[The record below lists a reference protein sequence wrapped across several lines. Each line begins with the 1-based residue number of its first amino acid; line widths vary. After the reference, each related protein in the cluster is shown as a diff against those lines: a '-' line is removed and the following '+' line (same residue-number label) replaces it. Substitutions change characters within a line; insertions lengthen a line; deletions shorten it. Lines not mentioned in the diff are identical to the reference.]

1 MGTASSK
8 ENPTS
13 KNPAVV
19 EPVGDE
25 PAVVEP
31 VGDEPAV
38 VEPVGD
44 EPEVVNPE
52 NWYKEEKNKKAV
64 IDKLN
69 EFNKD
74 KLSVELKD
82 GLGLKLVPVG
92 DSVHLII
99 INSNDDEFHIGTA
112 HPDGPDDTSYK
123 NEFKEQIKKKMDKQN
138 GGKKK
143 TRRNQKNKKYRK
155 NRRKTNRRKK

>member
-31 VGDEPAV
+31 ADVEPAD
-38 VEPVGD
+38 VEPA
-44 EPEVVNPE
+44 
-52 NWYKEEKNKKAV
+52 NWYKEKENKKVV
-64 IDKLN
+64 IDKIDEISQN
-69 EFNKD
+69 NTV
-74 KLSVELKD
+74 KLEG
-82 GLGLKLVPVG
+82 GLFLKLVSSPHNIKLAITNSNN
-92 DSVHLII
+92 DPLII
-99 INSNDDEFHIGTA
+99 GVAPPPIDEV
-112 HPDGPDDTSYK
+112 DTSYK
-123 NEFKEQIKKKMDKQN
+123 NEFKDQIKKKMDKQN

-143 TRRNQKNKKYRK
+143 TRRNQKTKKYRK